1 MDYVYVGIGLFM
13 IGAIYRAVSS
23 ALLYREYKSRL
34 RNGIQ
39 TAKYRH
45 KLSVQKFIGLG
56 IMLAG
61 VLEILILSV
70 AVK

>member
-23 ALLYREYKSRL
+23 ALLYKEYKSRL

-39 TAKYRH
+39 TAEYRH

-61 VLEILILSV
+61 VLEILIFSV